1 MKVAIHKVVPVLLA
15 LACVSSA
22 TAAEF
27 NAVSSKDAIK
37 AMVAAGYSGVGGV
50 TRNDPYYF
58 AAAISPEGKRVRVA
72 VDVRTG
78 EVVKVTALPRGAG
91 SVTPPESLPSTLQS
105 YDPPRIVAPTV
116 EGGDYYQPI
125 GPRRRIGVRYYPWNS
140 NNQPARGWCKYQ
152 AAAPGC

>member
-1 MKVAIHKVVPVLLA
+1 MRVTVCKILPVLLA
-15 LACVSSA
+15 LTCVSPVA
-22 TAAEF
+22 AAEF
-27 NAVSSKDAIK
+27 NAVSSKEAIR

-91 SVTPPESLPSTLQS
+91 SVTPPQSLPPTLPS
-105 YDPPRIVAPTV
+105 YDPPRIAAPTV
-116 EGGDYYQPI
+116 EGGNYYHPP
-125 GPRRRIGVRYYPWNS
+125 GPRKRIGVTNYPWNS

>member
-1 MKVAIHKVVPVLLA
+1 MNAI
-15 LACVSSA
+15 
-22 TAAEF
+22 
-27 NAVSSKDAIK
+27 SSKEAIK

-78 EVVKVTALPRGAG
+78 QVVKVTALPRGAG
-91 SVTPPESLPSTLQS
+91 SVTPSESLP
-105 YDPPRIVAPTV
+105 PTV
-116 EGGDYYQPI
+116 GNYDQEPVIAPPTVAETGDYYQPP
-125 GPRRRIGVRYYPWNS
+125 GPRRRIGVKNYPYNS
-140 NNQPARGWCKYQ
+140 YNQPARGWCRYQ